1 MYTLVIGSDL
11 NTDGLSLGARFHTAG
26 RQEKG
31 WAIGH
36 TWWVLVAGEGPGEG
50 PNKYMGT
57 SRRVG
62 IVCCDMLCSE

>member
-11 NTDGLSLGARFHTAG
+11 NTDGLSLGAQFRTAG
-26 RQEKG
+26 RQDKG

-36 TWWVLVAGEGPGEG
+36 TGWVLVAGKGPGEG

-57 SRRVG
+57 CRRVG